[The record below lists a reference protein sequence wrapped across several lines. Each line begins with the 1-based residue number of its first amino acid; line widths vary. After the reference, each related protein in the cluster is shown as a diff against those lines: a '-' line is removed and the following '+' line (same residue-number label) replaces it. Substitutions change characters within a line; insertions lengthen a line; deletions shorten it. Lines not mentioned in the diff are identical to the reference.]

1 MFIVLQLKMIKNDQ
15 NERDRIDIRNV
26 LEEYIYD
33 VRDKFS
39 DGPWSKYI
47 PGGGAQILSQ
57 AMALEEWLY
66 EDGSDCS
73 KQEYET
79 KLNELRAL
87 AGPAQ
92 LRSHERETQPSEFND
107 LGHTVQMALKAVTEY
122 RAGAVKYDHLTET
135 EILNLSE
142 AAERAQ
148 KWHDEQMGQFAK
160 TPLTD
165 DLPIK
170 STDIR
175 LQQQTLAACMNSVL
189 NRPKPKPPTPPAAS
203 ATPADKT
210 AETKEEQ
217 PSTGEPTVNDPM
229 DVE

>member
-1 MFIVLQLKMIKNDQ
+1 MLKQLKMIKNDQ

-33 VRDKFS
+33 MRDKFS

-57 AMALEEWLY
+57 AMSLEEWLY

-73 KQEYET
+73 KQEYEA

-92 LRSHERETQPSEFND
+92 VRSHERETQPSEFTD
-107 LGHTVQMALKAVTEY
+107 LGHTVQMALKAVAEY
-122 RAGAVKYDHLTET
+122 RSGALKYDHLTET

-142 AAERAQ
+142 AAERVQ
-148 KWHDEQMGQFAK
+148 KWHDEQMGHFLK

-175 LQQQTLAACMNSVL
+175 LQQQTLATCMNSVL
-189 NRPKPKPPTPPAAS
+189 NRPKPKPPTPPATEKAAEAEQQPQS
-203 ATPADKT
+203 A
-210 AETKEEQ
+210 AE
-217 PSTGEPTVNDPM
+217 STVNDPM